1 MAEIKL
7 PSNSITTGNA
17 EKHEKK
23 FEKVTTGK
31 VVTKEKNDI
40 QACSSRKT

>member
-7 PSNSITTGNA
+7 PTNSITSGNA

-23 FEKVTTGK
+23 FEKSDHRQDRDQG
-31 VVTKEKNDI
+31 EK
-40 QACSSRKT
+40 

>member
-7 PSNSITTGNA
+7 PTNSITSGNA

-31 VVTKEKNDI
+31 VVTIAI
-40 QACSSRKT
+40 QRNRATV

>member
-7 PSNSITTGNA
+7 PTNSITSGNA

-31 VVTKEKNDI
+31 VVTKEKMI
-40 QACSSRKT
+40 FRR